1 MLIKLCHVDGGDCCL
16 SGASMVKYYL
26 PEEVRP
32 VEPKYRMTRQDNI
45 FVAKRNI
52 VDYIWKSAKLEG
64 LTVTYPDTDAIYN
77 GMSVANVPVAEIIAV
92 NNLKHAWQFVLDNL
106 EYAVDYPFICHLNRL
121 VGGDTLIRDAGLP
134 RKIPVR
140 IGGTSWTP
148 DMPIESQ
155 IKEQLAEVLSIQGHT
170 ERAIMLALYLM
181 RKQIFLDGNKRT
193 AMLAGNQVM
202 ISCGHGIISVPIE
215 HQPVFRSMLIEH
227 YESGDAGGLSRF
239 VYENCIDGMDFDAEG

>member
-1 MLIKLCHVDGGDCCL
+1 M
-16 SGASMVKYYL
+16 
-26 PEEVRP
+26 
-32 VEPKYRMTRQDNI
+32 EPKYHMTRKDNV

-77 GMSVANVPVAEIIAV
+77 GMSVANIPIDEIIAV
-92 NNLKHAWQFVLDNL
+92 NNLKHAWHFILNNL
-106 EYAVDYPFICHLNRL
+106 DYPIDYPYICQIHRL
-121 VGGDTLIRDAGLP
+121 VGGDTLIRDAGQA

-155 IKEQLAEVLSIQGHT
+155 IKEQLADVLLIQSHI
-170 ERAIMLALYLM
+170 EKAIMLTLYLM
-181 RKQIFLDGNKRT
+181 RKQIFLDGNKRM

-202 ISCGHGIISVPIE
+202 ISSGSGIISVPIE
-215 HQPVFRSMLIEH
+215 HQPTFRNMLISF
-227 YESGDAGGLSRF
+227 YESGDPDELSGF
-239 VYENCIDGMDFDAEG
+239 LYEKCIDGMDL